1 MTTAAV
7 LVPVKAFDGAKV
19 RLAGAL
25 DDDARAELARSMA
38 DRVVAAAAPLPVA
51 VVCDDDAVADWATGA
66 GAVVVRTAPA
76 GLNAAIRA
84 GVAHLHGMGVGRVV
98 IAHADLPFADGLA
111 ELATA
116 DDDEVVLVPDRHGDG
131 TNVASV
137 PTDVAFTFRYGP
149 GSFAAHRDEAAR
161 RGLTVRVVTSTTL
174 GWDVDEP
181 EDLDPP
187 AALGAFL

>member
-1 MTTAAV
+1 V

-25 DDDARAELARSMA
+25 DDDARAALARAMA
-38 DRVVAAAAPLPVA
+38 ERVLAAAHPLAVA
-51 VVCDDDAVADWATGA
+51 VVCDDDDVSAWAAAA
-66 GAVVVRTAPA
+66 GADVVRTAPA
-76 GLNAAIRA
+76 GLNAAVSA
-84 GVAHLHGMGVGRVV
+84 GVAHLRGSGIDRVV
-98 IAHADLPFADGLA
+98 IAHADLPFAEGLA
-111 ELATA
+111 ELAVA
-116 DDDEVVLVPDRHGDG
+116 ADDEVVLVPDRHDDG

-137 PTDVAFTFRYGP
+137 PTGTEFTFHYGP

-161 RGLTVRVVTSTTL
+161 RGLKVRVVGSTTL

-187 AALGAFL
+187 PALGTFR